1 MLTVILILVIVV
13 ILASLIVAALR
24 RHDSNNYFDQD
35 RQPFYAEPDELVEG
49 GLLYSQKD
57 YERNEAHT
65 YTVTPAGEA
74 GLRAWL
80 REPTND
86 PGFLMLNYAG
96 IVETHDAREVA
107 RSRRPIHAARKAEYE
122 RLEQL
127 LVNRPEWRYAL
138 AASRL
143 GIRFERACIGFW
155 DDVASQDGDQSASA
169 GGKG

>member
-1 MLTVILILVIVV
+1 MLTIILILAIVV
-13 ILASLIVAALR
+13 ILASLVVAALR

-57 YERNEAHT
+57 YEGNEEHT

-86 PGFLMLNYAG
+86 PGFLMANYAG
-96 IVETHDAREVA
+96 IAEQHDPREVA
-107 RSRRPIHAARKAEYE
+107 RRRRPIHQARKAEYE

-127 LVNRPEWRYAL
+127 LINRPEWRYAL

-143 GIRFERACIGFW
+143 GIRFERACLGFW
-155 DDVASQDGDQSASA
+155 NDIAAEHSLERDGQE
-169 GGKG
+169 G